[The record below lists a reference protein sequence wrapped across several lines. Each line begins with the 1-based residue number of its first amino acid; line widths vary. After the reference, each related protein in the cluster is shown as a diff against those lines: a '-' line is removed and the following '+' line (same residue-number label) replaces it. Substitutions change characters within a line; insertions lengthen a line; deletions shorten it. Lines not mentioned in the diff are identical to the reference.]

1 MRSDGDAVT
10 TDQVTAKVLAS
21 LSPDCDPRVREL
33 SEAIIR
39 HLHALVVEV
48 GLTVEE
54 WRGAIDFLTR
64 TGAMCTDDRQE
75 FMLLSDVLGI
85 SMLVDALNHPG
96 GNGTTEHTVIGPF
109 YTAAP
114 TRAIG
119 SDISGDSVGMPLL
132 FTGIVTNESGERLSG
147 AVVDVWQSDA
157 NGFYDVQLGP
167 ERNLRARFTTGADGR
182 ISFWSVVPS
191 SYPIPNDGPVGD
203 LLVAQGMHP
212 YRPAHVHFRIDANG
226 YEELI
231 THVFISGDKY
241 LDSDVVFGT
250 KPSLIRA
257 PEYLAPGIAPDGRQ
271 VTEAWAQLSYD
282 FVLLALD

>member
-1 MRSDGDAVT
+1 VT

-21 LSPDCDPRVREL
+21 LSPDCDPRFREL

-54 WRGAIDFLTR
+54 WQGAIEFLTR
-64 TGAMCTDDRQE
+64 TGAMCSDDRQE
-75 FMLLSDVLGI
+75 FILLSDVLGI
-85 SMLVDALNHPG
+85 SMLVDAVNHPG
-96 GNGTTEHTVIGPF
+96 GNGTTEHTVVGPF

-114 TRAIG
+114 TRSIG
-119 SDISGDSVGMPLL
+119 ADISGNSVGMPML
-132 FTGIVTNESGERLSG
+132 FTGTVINESGEKLSD

-167 ERNLRARFTTGADGR
+167 ERNLRARFTTGEDGR
-182 ISFWSVVPS
+182 IAFWSVVPS

-203 LLVAQGMHP
+203 LLVAQGRHP
-212 YRPAHVHFRIDANG
+212 YRPAHVHFGIYANG

-257 PEYLAPGIAPDGRQ
+257 PEYLAPGVAPDGRQ
-271 VTEAWAQLSYD
+271 VTEPWAHLSYD
-282 FVLLALD
+282 FVLRALD

>member
-1 MRSDGDAVT
+1 MRDTVPTDA
-10 TDQVTAKVLAS
+10 VTAKVLAS
-21 LSPDCDPRVREL
+21 LAPDCDPRVREI
-33 SEAIIR
+33 SEAVIR

-64 TGAMCTDDRQE
+64 TGAMCTEDRQE

-85 SMLVDALNHPG
+85 SMLVDAVNHPG
-96 GNGTTEHTVIGPF
+96 GGETTEHTVIGPF

-114 TRAIG
+114 TRAMG
-119 SDISGDSVGMPLL
+119 ADISGDSVGMPL
-132 FTGIVTNESGERLSG
+132 FFSGVVTNEAGAKLSG

-191 SYPIPNDGPVGD
+191 AYPIPNDGPVGD
-203 LLVAQGMHP
+203 LLVAQGRHP

-257 PEYLAPGIAPDGRQ
+257 PEYLASGVAPDGLQ
-271 VTEAWAQLSYD
+271 LAEPWAHLSYD
-282 FVLLALD
+282 FVLLARD

>member
-1 MRSDGDAVT
+1 MPDEVT
-10 TDQVTAKVLAS
+10 TDLVTAKVLAS
-21 LSPDCDPRVREL
+21 LSSSSDPRLREI
-33 SEAIIR
+33 SEAVIR

-48 GLTVEE
+48 GLTVGE

-64 TGAMCTDDRQE
+64 TGAMCTEDRQE
-75 FMLLSDVLGI
+75 FMLLSDVLGV
-85 SMLVDALNHPG
+85 SMLVDAVNHPG
-96 GNGTTEHTVIGPF
+96 GDGSTEHTVIGPF

-114 TRAIG
+114 TRPIG
-119 SDISGDSVGMPLL
+119 ADIAGDSVGMPL
-132 FTGIVTNESGERLSG
+132 FFSGIVTNEEGESLSD
-147 AVVDVWQSDA
+147 AIVDVWQSDA

-167 ERNLRARFTTGADGR
+167 ERNLRARFTTGSGGG
-182 ISFWSVVPS
+182 ISLWSVVPS
-191 SYPIPNDGPVGD
+191 AYPIPNDGPVGE
-203 LLVAQGMHP
+203 LLVAQGRHP

-257 PEYLAPGIAPDGRQ
+257 PEYLAPGIAPDGWQ
-271 VTEAWAQLSYD
+271 VAVPWAHLSYD
-282 FVLLALD
+282 FVLRSLG